1 MFAMVMVSPCF
12 RPAVAVVAVRAMVD
26 VDAQPLVR
34 KPVAV
39 VVAQARVAVA

>member
-1 MFAMVMVSPCF
+1 MVSPTF
-12 RPAVAVVAVRAMVD
+12 KLTAPVAITAMVD

-39 VVAQARVAVA
+39 VVATTAVPADVPYV